1 MLVKIENALH
11 RNPNLI
17 FFFKTTVTQ
26 CHASNIK
33 LSFSHTN
40 TTISSRKALCST
52 SYLEMTQS
60 SAIIHN
66 LHSSKWNRPYSR
78 LYRFVLLR
86 TSEQIQ
92 TESKLSK
99 SPGRKND
106 LRAWWPDSNGGHR
119 TPIGVKAVEGD
130 HSLAQARHNLVLF
143 YRYFGHHVAVYN
155 VILIML
161 QNGTTLSSFGMKEKV
176 SLVFSGC
183 AVRVY

>member
-1 MLVKIENALH
+1 MSVKIENALH

-26 CHASNIK
+26 CRASNIK
-33 LSFSHTN
+33 LSFSPTKYSSFLKKGFVFDL
-40 TTISSRKALCST
+40 ISRK
-52 SYLEMTQS
+52 
-60 SAIIHN
+60 
-66 LHSSKWNRPYSR
+66 WPRPYSR

-143 YRYFGHHVAVYN
+143 CRYFGHHVAVYN
-155 VILIML
+155 VIFIML